1 MIHKIDQLFNVR
13 RSMLCEKKRK
23 TGHWEQEVWEM
34 RVEIFDQVAEGN
46 PIKATA
52 EQRPS
57 IQ

>member
-1 MIHKIDQLFNVR
+1 MLGDQCYVK
-13 RSMLCEKKRK
+13 KKRK

-57 IQ
+57 IR